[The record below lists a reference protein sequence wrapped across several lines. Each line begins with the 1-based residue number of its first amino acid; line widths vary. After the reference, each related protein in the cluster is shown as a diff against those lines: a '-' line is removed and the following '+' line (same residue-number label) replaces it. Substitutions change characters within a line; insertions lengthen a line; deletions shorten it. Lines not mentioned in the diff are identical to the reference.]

1 MVYFDTSAFVP
12 LFILESTSQAIVDW
26 LDSSRE
32 PMAISDWTLVEF
44 AAATSIKVRTRQ
56 ISTAQAKK
64 AATEVESF
72 VRGQCQIVVPD
83 RATFVQATVLAGQPG
98 LQLRAGDAL
107 HLAIATQLN
116 ASKLACLDH
125 AMVASARSLGLEVLT
140 F

>member
-32 PMAISDWTLVEF
+32 PMAISEWTLVEF
-44 AAATSIKVRTRQ
+44 AAATSIKIRTGQ
-56 ISTAQAKK
+56 ISASQAKK
-64 AATEVESF
+64 AAAELESF
-72 VRGQCQIVVPD
+72 VRGQCQIAVPD
-83 RATFVQATVLAGQPG
+83 RGTFVQAAELASQPG

-107 HLAIATQLN
+107 HLAIARQLN
-116 ASKLACLDH
+116 ASKLACIDN
-125 AMVASARSLGLEVLT
+125 AMVASARSLGVEVLT